1 MLAYYVEWHMR
12 EAWAPLLF
20 AEDDR
25 QGSAQ
30 RRGSPVKPA
39 TRSARATQKASSK
52 KTPDGETVHRF
63 RGLLDH
69 LATLTKNTI
78 QPQGDLPAFDRKAQ
92 AINHLLIGHAVDC
105 DMDTN
110 GRVLLS
116 QTLRNFA
123 GLDKRIMMVG
133 QADKFELWDEAGWNL
148 RRDELPSGVSQLHE
162 EPSDALRKLV
172 L

>member
-1 MLAYYVEWHMR
+1 M
-12 EAWAPLLF
+12 
-20 AEDDR
+20 
-25 QGSAQ
+25 
-30 RRGSPVKPA
+30 
-39 TRSARATQKASSK
+39 
-52 KTPDGETVHRF
+52 F
-63 RGLLDH
+63 RGEYSLSLDAKGRLAIPSRYRERLVEDCGGKLIVTISLLERCLVVYPYPRWQRIEDE
-69 LATLTKNTI
+69 LK
-78 QPQGDLPAFDRKAQ
+78 DLPALDRSAQ
-92 AINHLLIGHAVDC
+92 AINHLLIGHAVDG

-116 QTLRNFA
+116 QALRNFA

-148 RRDELPSGVSQLHE
+148 RRDELLSGVSQLHE